1 MIFDFHT
8 HCFPDALAPRAIA
21 HLAEIS
27 RKCGLAPTT
36 DGTTQGVLDQMHA
49 HGVDRSLICNVA
61 TNAHQMP
68 KVNEFACTLAR
79 EQTELY
85 ALGSLHPHGE
95 DLEGQMRMLG
105 DAGIKGIKLH
115 PDYIRVEFD
124 DPVLHPIFEL
134 CIAYDMFLI
143 THAGYDPNSPDH
155 MHCRPEQI
163 VKVLDNFPKIT
174 LIAAHM
180 GGIGREQEV
189 LDLLCGRQLYLDTS
203 HSGSYPYR
211 HPMLHKILDKHD
223 PALILYGSDC
233 PWSGQEREQ
242 NFVKE
247 APISDQAKEDIFWNN
262 AARLLHIT
270 P

>member
-1 MIFDFHT
+1 
-8 HCFPDALAPRAIA
+8 
-21 HLAEIS
+21 
-27 RKCGLAPTT
+27 
-36 DGTTQGVLDQMHA
+36 
-49 HGVDRSLICNVA
+49 
-61 TNAHQMP
+61 
-68 KVNEFACTLAR
+68 
-79 EQTELY
+79 
-85 ALGSLHPHGE
+85 
-95 DLEGQMRMLG
+95 
-105 DAGIKGIKLH
+105 
-115 PDYIRVEFD
+115 
-124 DPVLHPIFEL
+124 
-134 CIAYDMFLI
+134 
-143 THAGYDPNSPDH
+143 

-163 VKVLDNFPKIT
+163 RKVLDNFPRLV

-203 HSGSYPYR
+203 HSGPYPYR

-247 APISDQAKEDIFWNN
+247 APISDQAKQDIFWNN
-262 AARLLHIT
+262 AARLLQIT

>member
-8 HCFPDALAPRAIA
+8 HCFPDALAPHAIA

-27 RKCGLAPTT
+27 KKCGLSPTT
-36 DGTTQGVLDQMHA
+36 DGTARGVIDQMHA
-49 HGVDRSLICNVA
+49 HGVDKSLICNVS

-68 KVNEFACTLAR
+68 KVNAFACALAH

-85 ALGSLHPHGE
+85 ALGSLHPQGE
-95 DLEGQMRMLG
+95 DLEGQIQMLKS
-105 DAGIKGIKLH
+105 AGIKGLKLH

-124 DPVLHPIFEL
+124 DPILHPIFEL
-134 CIAYDMFLI
+134 CVSHGMFLI

-163 VKVLDNFPKIT
+163 KTVMDNFPDLV

-180 GGIGREQEV
+180 GGIGCEQGV
-189 LDLLCGRQLYLDTS
+189 LDLLCGKQVYLDTS

-233 PWSGQEREQ
+233 PWSGQQREQ
-242 NFVKE
+242 DFVKQ

-262 AARLLHIT
+262 AMRLMQ
-270 P
+270 